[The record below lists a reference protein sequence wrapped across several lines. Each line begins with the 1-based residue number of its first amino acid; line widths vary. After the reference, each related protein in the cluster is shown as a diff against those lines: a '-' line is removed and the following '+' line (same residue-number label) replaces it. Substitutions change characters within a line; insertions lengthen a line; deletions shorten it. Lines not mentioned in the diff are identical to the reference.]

1 MSKNPLLFQ
10 ELDLRGLTL
19 PNRIVVSPLCMY
31 SAVEGLAQPWHFAHL
46 STFARGKA
54 GLVFT
59 EATAV
64 EARGRITPSCLG
76 IWTDEQAEA
85 LKPVTAF
92 IESMGSVPG
101 IQLAHAGRK
110 ASTHE
115 PFVAG
120 GGTPLNPEGAE
131 KGRQPW
137 QTVAPSAIPV
147 AGGWPV
153 PTELDQKGMDEVKL
167 AFVQAAHRSVDAG
180 FRVIELHLAHGYLL
194 HSFLSP
200 ISNQRDDNY
209 GGSIENRMHFPLE
222 VCEAV
227 RAEVG
232 SDMPLF
238 ARISAI
244 DGLEGGWTMDDS
256 VVFSEALS
264 SSGIDVVDCSS
275 GGIAGAP
282 RFRIDDTGKP
292 LTKESARQPG
302 FQVPYAARVRNE
314 TTAKSM
320 AIGVIV
326 DPFQAEEILQSGGA
340 DLVALGREIMYD
352 PFWPLRAAEALEVDP
367 EFKMWPKQYG
377 WAVNRRS
384 QIAQYNRDD

>member
-1 MSKNPLLFQ
+1 MSKNPLLF
-10 ELDLRGLTL
+10 EPLALRAVTL

-76 IWTDEQAEA
+76 IWTDEQAEE
-85 LKPVTAF
+85 LKPITAF

-120 GGTPLNPEGAE
+120 GGSPLKQEAIEP
-131 KGRQPW
+131 GRQAW

-147 AGGWPV
+147 ADNWPL
-153 PTELDQKGMDEVKL
+153 PTELDQAEIDEVKL
-167 AFVQAAHRSVDAG
+167 AFVQAARRSIEAG
-180 FRVIELHLAHGYLL
+180 FKIIELHMAHGYLL

-200 ISNQRDDNY
+200 ISNQRNDNY
-209 GGSIENRMHFPLE
+209 GGSLENRMRFPLE
-222 VCEAV
+222 VAEAV

-232 SDMPLF
+232 EEMPLF
-238 ARISAI
+238 CRISAI

-256 VVFSEALS
+256 IVLSQALA

-275 GGIAGAP
+275 GGIGGAP

-302 FQVPYAARVRNE
+302 FQVPYAARVRSE
-314 TTAKSM
+314 TDAKSM
-320 AIGVIV
+320 AVGVIV
-326 DPFQAEEILQSGGA
+326 DPYQAEEILQSGGA
-340 DLVALGREIMYD
+340 DLVALGREIMFD
-352 PFWPLRAAEALEVDP
+352 PFWPLRAAEEFEVDP

-377 WAVNRRS
+377 WAVNRRN
-384 QIAQYNRDD
+384 QIAKYNRED